1 MCKARK
7 IKMERT
13 FNFGKI
19 DYYGRGRKINLVEV
33 EVKLSNDGVFTASAT
48 IWNSKHTDC
57 VCGGQ
62 CLDEVAKYVKSDKF
76 KKIYRLWK
84 QYHLN
89 DMHAGTEKQEEALKA
104 AGSDTA
110 ISANIFLFIT
120 TLAFFN
126 PFINWLYVNPFI
138 LAAAFILA
146 IHNFL
151 KLDFLSF
158 LPTYAY
164 APDFITA
171 CLAILNL

>member
-1 MCKARK
+1 MK
-7 IKMERT
+7 RT

-33 EVKLSNDGVFTASAT
+33 KVELSDEKVFTASAN

-104 AGSDTA
+104 VEFENW
-110 ISANIFLFIT
+110 ANDYSKCCDYLES
-120 TLAFFN
+120 
-126 PFINWLYVNPFI
+126 INLLVDDGYKFGTSWLKREIPAEDVAEI
-138 LAAAFILA
+138 K
-146 IHNFL
+146 
-151 KLDFLSF
+151 KLL
-158 LPTYAY
+158 TE
-164 APDFITA
+164 
-171 CLAILNL
+171 